1 MAKRIEAIRYYRP
14 RLKRMRRVEPD
25 EFAEYVASTS
35 HLTKGDVRHALAD
48 MSHALLTL
56 IRSGQ
61 SVRLEGLGL
70 IMPGIDTKGNFTVR
84 LKPDRSLLGN
94 VRRSNDFC
102 GEVVNRQHI
111 GKSGDDLVALWNAE
125 HPDNKV
131 E

>member
-1 MAKRIEAIRYYRP
+1 MAKRIEAIKHYRP

-25 EFAEYVASTS
+25 EFAEYVAGISS
-35 HLTKGDVRHALAD
+35 LTEGDVRHALAD

-56 IRSGQ
+56 IRTGQ

-94 VRRSNDFC
+94 VRRCDDFF
-102 GEVVNRQHI
+102 GEVINRQHI